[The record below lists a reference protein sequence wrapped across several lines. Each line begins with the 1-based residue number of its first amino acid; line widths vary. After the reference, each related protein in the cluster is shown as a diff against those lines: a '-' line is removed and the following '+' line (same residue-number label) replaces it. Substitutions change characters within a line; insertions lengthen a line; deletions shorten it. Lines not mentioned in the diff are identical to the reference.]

1 MNNFLHS
8 LSNTNNDGPYNFIR
22 ICERLGFIKNY
33 FADKKNVYSN
43 SFIKFLLAKFKNI
56 ISEFDDSVY
65 MEGMKGG
72 AGANK
77 NRGPSKTEKET
88 ARVKIIE
95 KIMQGEIS
103 TFYVQATGEYERIL
117 PLVYQLPDK
126 ITSSSKDDKQVNKAK
141 LIKKLR

>member
-43 SFIKFLLAKFKNI
+43 SFIKFLLAKFKKI

-65 MEGMKGG
+65 MDGMKGG
-72 AGANK
+72 SVNK
-77 NRGPSKTEKET
+77 NRGPSKSEKEE

-103 TFYVQATGEYERIL
+103 SFYVQATGEYDRIL

-126 ITSSSKDDKQVNKAK
+126 ITSNSKDDRPINKTK